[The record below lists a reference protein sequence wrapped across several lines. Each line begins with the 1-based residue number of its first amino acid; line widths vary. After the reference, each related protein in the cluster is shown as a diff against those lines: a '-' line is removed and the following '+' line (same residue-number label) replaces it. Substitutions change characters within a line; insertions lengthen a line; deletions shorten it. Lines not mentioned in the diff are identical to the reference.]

1 VSGSA
6 SYVVHVNIMN
16 TTLIYCYDA
25 YCGWCYGF
33 SEVMKKINSA
43 YKNRLQFEVLSGGM
57 ILPEEPLPIAVT
69 AKYILEAYKRVEEL
83 TGIKFGEDYLW
94 HIQHPDQS
102 DWFPNSEKPAIAL
115 CIFKEYFPDLQVSFA
130 SDMQY
135 ALHFEGRDLTDNE
148 SYRLLLGKYNI
159 PAEEFYE
166 KLDEEEYKEEAYYEF
181 ALCKQLNVAG
191 FPAVFLQLS
200 ETKFY
205 QVVQGYTSFE
215 SIDERI
221 KNVLKENKP
230 E

>member
-1 VSGSA
+1 M
-6 SYVVHVNIMN
+6 NIMN

-43 YKNRLQFEVLSGGM
+43 YKNKLQFEVLSGGM
-57 ILPEEPLPIAVT
+57 ILPGEPVSIAAT

-94 HIQHPDQS
+94 HIEHPDQS

-115 CIFKEYFPDLQVSFA
+115 CILKEYFPDLQVSFA

-148 SYRLLLGKYNI
+148 SYRLLLEKYNI

-166 KLDEEEYKEEAYYEF
+166 KLDEEAYKEDAYYEF
-181 ALCKQLNVAG
+181 ALCKQLNVTG

-205 QVVQGYTSFE
+205 QVAQGYTPFE
-215 SIDERI
+215 STDERI
-221 KNVLKENKP
+221 RNVLKENKL